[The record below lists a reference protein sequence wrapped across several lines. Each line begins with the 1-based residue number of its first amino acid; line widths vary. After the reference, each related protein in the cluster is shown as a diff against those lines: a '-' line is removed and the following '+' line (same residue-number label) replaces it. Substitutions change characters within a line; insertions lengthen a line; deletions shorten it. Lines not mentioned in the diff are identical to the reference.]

1 MPLLSVVIPTR
12 NRKQYLLDSIGI
24 ALENIKDVEVIV
36 CDNSDDDGL
45 RAMLVS
51 ALATGRVKYIYSD
64 EPLSVVANFERSLAE
79 IQGEYVIF
87 IGDDDAIGPGLEEIV
102 NWAKENEI
110 DSVVSYQNKFIASY
124 YWPGV
129 RSKYFGNAYSA
140 KLFVNKFTGQATEVN
155 PVEALR
161 KVAQRLGGGLGG
173 LPRAYH
179 GLISRT
185 LIEKIHGKCGHLF
198 GGISPDIYSA
208 TLIASL
214 SERAFVLDFPFVIP
228 GASPVSTAGQGAERS
243 DRGSIKTT
251 EHTARFG
258 DSLVWDERI
267 PEFYSPHTVW
277 AYSLCKAL
285 ELVPHLGVSPSFA
298 RLYACCFLYY
308 RQHYPELFRAL
319 RALAQIEGYPT
330 VAVKFLGAVTTE
342 GLGFL
347 WRVIVRVTKPRA
359 GGDAMCYGPHE
370 TISSAYRALDKHI
383 TTNGTWPVLKSRL

>member
-36 CDNSDDDGL
+36 CDNSDDDSL
-45 RAMLVS
+45 RDMLASAM
-51 ALATGRVKYIYSD
+51 ATGRVKYIYSD

-102 NWAKENEI
+102 NWAKENKI

-140 KLFVNKFTGQATEVN
+140 KLFVNKFTGRATEVN
-155 PVEALR
+155 PPEALR

-185 LIEKIHGKCGHLF
+185 LIDKIHEKYGHLF

-214 SERAFVLDFPFVIP
+214 SERSFVLDFPFVIP

-243 DRGSIKTT
+243 DRGNIKTT

-258 DSLVWDERI
+258 DSLVWDQRI

-285 ELVPHLGVSPSFA
+285 EIVPHLGVSPSFA

-330 VAVKFLGAVTTE
+330 VAVKFLGAVTSE

-347 WRVIVRVTKPRA
+347 WRVIVRVAKPRA
-359 GGDAMCYGPHE
+359 GGNAMCYGPHE

-383 TTNGTWPVLKSRL
+383 TTNGTWPMLKSRL